1 MQNQQFNTG
10 VISGV
15 EVYKEAW
22 ELMKDQYWLML
33 GITIVGILI
42 GSAVPIVIIGPMIC
56 GIYLCMFDKMDGH
69 EVKFERLFKG
79 FEYFGQSL
87 IVAAVIMVPMF
98 IFIIA
103 IYIPMIIAAMAGPRM
118 SESEMIPMLIGIV
131 IVEVVVAFIMVC
143 FHTLLLFAF
152 PLIADRKMGGIA
164 AMKLSAQAVWHN
176 LGGIASLIAVGF
188 CVAIVGYLMLCIGI
202 YLALPLIMMASA
214 VAYRKVFPRITDDRS
229 HEPPPISSYGGG

>member
-1 MQNQQFNTG
+1 MQNHQFNTG

-22 ELMKDQYWLML
+22 GLMKDQYWLML

-42 GSAVPIVIIGPMIC
+42 GGAVPIVIIGPMIC

-69 EVKFERLFKG
+69 EAKFERLFKG
-79 FEYFGQSL
+79 FEFFGQSL

-98 IFIIA
+98 ILIFA
-103 IYIPMIIAAMAGPRM
+103 IYVPMIIAAMAGPRM
-118 SESEMIPMLIGIV
+118 SESEMIPLLIGTI
-131 IVEVVVAFIMVC
+131 IFELIVAFIMVC

-152 PLIADRKMGGIA
+152 PLIADRKIGGIA

-176 LGGIASLIAVGF
+176 LGGVASMIGVGF
-188 CVAIVGYLMLCIGI
+188 LVAIVGYLMLCIGI
-202 YLALPLIMMASA
+202 YLVLPLIMMSSA
-214 VAYRKVFPRITDDRS
+214 VAYRKVFPKIDDDRNY
-229 HEPPPISSYGGG
+229 EPPPIAAYGRG